1 MSKTVHISENNHK
14 ELELRKFL
22 HDSTI
27 SKELDKILENE
38 FKIKESD
45 NK

>member
-1 MSKTVHISENNHK
+1 
-14 ELELRKFL
+14 
-22 HDSTI
+22 STI